1 MNDFNNTNINNG
13 AGGRVNMPARLY
25 NNPQGQNGYD
35 PDSRL
40 SAGSGTGAFGTPM
53 SDPMGRPMGLNDM
66 DDPMY
71 DPMNNP
77 MGQNNM
83 NGSMNGSMGGPMGP
97 NGMNGPMGG
106 PMGPNGMNGPMGGPM
121 GPNGMNGPMGGP
133 MGPNGMN
140 GPMGGPNGMNNPA
153 GGPGGPGFGNYGS
166 LNNSGPVEVGLLG
179 GFGAPMI
186 GNRANL
192 MGTPV
197 GFGGIRRVSR
207 SQAMNSRGFGNLV
220 YDNNYNV
227 GGLNAYGGRGNMN
240 YKYQHGANGL
250 QGFQSYRSKDRV
262 SSKLEEMKGKS
273 LSEKIAELERMRKR
287 HAMISALAILGVAVF
302 IILTLFAGSTGSPL
316 LNVMPIFFMLFA
328 IGAVA
333 FEIRKGG
340 TSMSDFKAL
349 YKSVFV
355 EDVLSKRFQNLFY
368 SWRGGF
374 SHMDVASFN
383 LVRMGNRFK
392 SEDYIC
398 ATYKGVKFETS
409 DVVVQQHTSSG
420 KSSHT
425 TTYFRGR
432 MFVIYMPKMIQASIR
447 ITPDAFIFYPPAN
460 KHLEK
465 LDMENV
471 NFNKIFNVYASDPH
485 YAFYILTPDMMEKM
499 LYLKGKYG
507 SIMMNFEGDRLFV
520 AVPTIKD
527 TFDADFSREI
537 NYPTERAKTE
547 AEAAVITDIMEVLEA
562 VPRF

>member
-66 DDPMY
+66 YDPMY

-83 NGSMNGSMGGPMGP
+83 NGSMNGSMGGPMGA
-97 NGMNGPMGG
+97 NGVNRP
-106 PMGPNGMNGPMGGPM
+106 
-121 GPNGMNGPMGGP
+121 MNGPMGGP

-287 HAMISALAILGVAVF
+287 HAMISALAILGV
-302 IILTLFAGSTGSPL
+302 
-316 LNVMPIFFMLFA
+316 
-328 IGAVA
+328 
-333 FEIRKGG
+333 
-340 TSMSDFKAL
+340 
-349 YKSVFV
+349 
-355 EDVLSKRFQNLFY
+355 
-368 SWRGGF
+368 
-374 SHMDVASFN
+374 
-383 LVRMGNRFK
+383 
-392 SEDYIC
+392 
-398 ATYKGVKFETS
+398 
-409 DVVVQQHTSSG
+409 
-420 KSSHT
+420 
-425 TTYFRGR
+425 
-432 MFVIYMPKMIQASIR
+432 
-447 ITPDAFIFYPPAN
+447 
-460 KHLEK
+460 
-465 LDMENV
+465 
-471 NFNKIFNVYASDPH
+471 
-485 YAFYILTPDMMEKM
+485 
-499 LYLKGKYG
+499 
-507 SIMMNFEGDRLFV
+507 
-520 AVPTIKD
+520 
-527 TFDADFSREI
+527 
-537 NYPTERAKTE
+537 
-547 AEAAVITDIMEVLEA
+547 
-562 VPRF
+562 